1 MTQSPMDPAGSYFN
15 CRFQYASGKTCGS
28 PTRNAFIMKWGNVK
42 YRCPNHKLDFIEVRF
57 LVEEVTVEEGLVFE
71 VMNI

>member
-1 MTQSPMDPAGSYFN
+1 
-15 CRFQYASGKTCGS
+15 
-28 PTRNAFIMKWGNVK
+28 MKWGNVK